1 MGKVNIFGQMENNI
15 KEIGK
20 IIQCTD
26 MVYIHGMMEGDI
38 KDNILWIKK
47 KASANTNG
55 LTAKYIK
62 ECG

>member
-1 MGKVNIFGQMENNI
+1 MENNI